1 MYQRPPTLGVTPP
14 SPALTQYYQMTG
26 FLQQQP
32 AGVATQLQTVSPTIG
47 GVQELPLDMKAIQ
60 DHMAVQALVR
70 SYQVCISPII
80 FITLLNIRRI
90 NKNVLTKIIIYYRC
104 VVTK

>member
-1 MYQRPPTLGVTPP
+1 MYQRPPTP

-26 FLQQQP
+26 FLHQQP
-32 AGVATQLQTVSPTIG
+32 AGVSQQQTQLQTVSPGVG

-70 SYQVCISPII
+70 SYQVCILITII
-80 FITLLNIRRI
+80 FFFFI
-90 NKNVLTKIIIYYRC
+90 NY
-104 VVTK
+104 

>member
-1 MYQRPPTLGVTPP
+1 
-14 SPALTQYYQMTG
+14 LTEYYKMTG

-32 AGVATQLQTVSPTIG
+32 AGAVSQQQNQLSTISSSTG

-70 SYQVCISPII
+70 SYQVGS
-80 FITLLNIRRI
+80 FLSSFNFR
-90 NKNVLTKIIIYYRC
+90 
-104 VVTK
+104 

>member
-1 MYQRPPTLGVTPP
+1 LYFRNQIYQRPPTLGVTPP

-26 FLQQQP
+26 FFQQQP
-32 AGVATQLQTVSPTIG
+32 AAAASQQQTQLQTISPAAG

-70 SYQVCISPII
+70 SYQVCISI
-80 FITLLNIRRI
+80 FRFIL
-90 NKNVLTKIIIYYRC
+90 
-104 VVTK
+104 